1 MGRLTMMSDLREAL
15 EVLNM
20 LSAVGLE
27 LSIDDY
33 GTGYSSLSYLKNL
46 PVSELKIDKA
56 FVLNLATSDEDRTL
70 VRSTIELAHN
80 LGSKVTAKGVE
91 DKETVELLR

>member
-80 LGSKVTAKGVE
+80 LGLKVTAKGVE